1 MSTKL
6 LYSISEIFKERYF
19 IIPPYQRGYKW
30 ETKDIDRL
38 LEDIY
43 AFSPNDD
50 LDLFYCLQN
59 ITLIQPGQEKQYN
72 VVDGQQ
78 RLTTLMIILSY
89 LKEYELIKDKICYA
103 VRKETQD
110 FIERHIFKGDDDL
123 ANYQDWK
130 SFLEAKGEKYDFQD
144 IYYIFQAYHTVLRWF
159 ENHRTET
166 ESMRDKILNN
176 VKLIVNLVHGVE
188 EQELFE
194 NLNGKRVPLD
204 GADLI
209 RALIITRVAKRE
221 VNDEDNV
228 VKRNV
233 LMNERRV
240 RIGLLLDRI
249 NLWWMDENRKKY
261 FSYFTKEIKVA
272 PDSSV
277 AFDEDV
283 YPINHLYKLLI
294 LTKDGAAI
302 QMDSFEKLSLEPEF
316 LNELQLL
323 QRTIEDWYNDPV
335 LYHLILF
342 AKIYAGAEK
351 KDCNINRLSFKELCS
366 QWRSLSRR
374 CFIEYLK
381 TRIKSIE
388 SIQSILEEHSDDN
401 REEKIAFQENWYD
414 DKLTEVSVLLDII
427 SLVSGTSSS
436 MLSSKLPVPYFKTNK
451 EDFEHIF
458 PQTPIGDK
466 IKDKSK
472 QTQILIQYLQIVNS
486 YIVNKEERIKI
497 EPDTINWDDPK
508 WKENVK
514 SLINEK
520 LNGVIPINSLGN
532 LCLLDQSVNRSYG
545 NDFFLEKRIDIMRK
559 SQDGHFIRPHAYAAF
574 NKIFRQ
580 REDDHIETTMMVRWD
595 KIDILLRRKYIIQQ
609 IKEFL
614 N

>member
-1 MSTKL
+1 MSAKL
-6 LYSISEIFKERYF
+6 LYSTSEIFKDKCF
-19 IIPPYQRGYKW
+19 TIPPYQRGYKW
-30 ETKDIDRL
+30 ETKDIEQL
-38 LEDIY
+38 LDDIY
-43 AFSPNDD
+43 AFSPNED

-59 ITLIQPGQEKQYN
+59 ITIVLPDNETRYN

-78 RLTTLMIILSY
+78 RLTTLMIVLSY
-89 LKEYELIKDKICYA
+89 LKEYDLIKNKICYA
-103 VRKETQD
+103 VRQETQK
-110 FIERHIFKGDDDL
+110 FIEEYIFKGDDGL
-123 ANYQDWK
+123 ASYQHWDD
-130 SFLEAKGEKYDFQD
+130 FLKAKGEGYDFQD
-144 IYYIFQAYHTVLRWF
+144 IYYIFQAYHTVSRWF
-159 ENHRTET
+159 DKHHADKEP
-166 ESMRDKILNN
+166 MRIKILNN

-221 VNDEDNV
+221 VNDEDDA

-261 FSYFTKEIKVA
+261 FSYFTKEIKVTQG
-272 PDSSV
+272 SSV
-277 AFDEDV
+277 AFNEDV

-294 LTKDGAAI
+294 LTRDGATI
-302 QMDSFEKLSLEPEF
+302 QMDSFEKLSQEPEF
-316 LNELQLL
+316 MNELQLL
-323 QRTIEDWYNDPV
+323 QRTIEDWYNDPL

-342 AKIYAGAEK
+342 AKIYAGTEK
-351 KDCNINRLSFKELCS
+351 KECNINRLSFKELCS
-366 QWRSLSRR
+366 NWKSLSRR
-374 CFIEYLK
+374 DFIEYLK

-388 SIQSILEEHSDDN
+388 SIQSILEDN
-401 REEKIAFQENWYD
+401 QEEQIAFKENWYD
-414 DKLTEVSVLLDII
+414 DKLTEVSVLLDIT

-472 QTQILIQYLQIVNS
+472 QTQILNQYLQIVNS
-486 YIVNKEERIKI
+486 YIKNEEERIKI
-497 EPDTINWDDPK
+497 DPSTINWDDQE
-508 WKENVK
+508 WKEEIK
-514 SLINEK
+514 ALIKKK
-520 LNGVIPINSLGN
+520 LDGVIPINSLGN
-532 LCLLDQSVNRSYG
+532 LCLLDESVNRGYG

-559 SQDGHFIRPHAYAAF
+559 SQDGHFIRPHVYAAF
-574 NKIFRQ
+574 NKIFLE
-580 REDDHIETTMMVRWD
+580 REDDHIDTTMMSRWD
-595 KIDILLRRKYIIQQ
+595 TTDILSRRKYIIQQ